1 MEETMAENSTGLTTE
16 QLLME
21 LGKVVLGLG
30 RKIEVLGEKMDAI
43 HSVLADDIAP
53 SLKAD
58 ENKPA
63 GEAAAADLTPL
74 LEKLDE
80 LKAVLEKESSEAT
93 PEDSGTSDVLAEK
106 LQAIETVLSSEILP
120 SIKEA
125 GGKETSSEI
134 DLTPVIEKIDA
145 VSAAMGKTVA
155 MDELKPLIENLS
167 ASFEKLPSEMSDS
180 LKKLKES
187 DSSNPMETVEKK
199 LTEVYNKLEEILKT
213 SSDRKYVDTITTG
226 MTEVKEQLASS
237 GVQVLEVVKAVP
249 EKIDKM
255 GGDLSE
261 AIKVLSENTGAM
273 LDKTEKNISE
283 SGKSLES
290 IKEELEKGLK
300 MNTDMTSQMVD
311 LTAKFVDRAEE
322 DRITDLNTR
331 AIGHFNRGEYTESE
345 ALFSQALNLAPE
357 NPELL
362 CNTAHL
368 KAAMEEMEEAEQ
380 LFRKALEITPDLEP
394 AVSGL
399 GLLMVKTDRAEETIE
414 FLKNA
419 IPETDMSV
427 RTVIALSRA
436 LAAVGKHAEAVELL
450 ETSLRGAPEHPD
462 LKQELAGYGQ
472 EEKS

>member
-1 MEETMAENSTGLTTE
+1 
-16 QLLME
+16 
-21 LGKVVLGLG
+21 
-30 RKIEVLGEKMDAI
+30 
-43 HSVLADDIAP
+43 
-53 SLKAD
+53 
-58 ENKPA
+58 
-63 GEAAAADLTPL
+63 
-74 LEKLDE
+74 
-80 LKAVLEKESSEAT
+80 
-93 PEDSGTSDVLAEK
+93 
-106 LQAIETVLSSEILP
+106 
-120 SIKEA
+120 
-125 GGKETSSEI
+125 
-134 DLTPVIEKIDA
+134 
-145 VSAAMGKTVA
+145 
-155 MDELKPLIENLS
+155 
-167 ASFEKLPSEMSDS
+167 
-180 LKKLKES
+180 
-187 DSSNPMETVEKK
+187 
-199 LTEVYNKLEEILKT
+199 
-213 SSDRKYVDTITTG
+213 

-357 NPELL
+357 NSELL
-362 CNTAHL
+362 CNTAYL

>member
-1 MEETMAENSTGLTTE
+1 MAENSAGLTTE

-53 SLKAD
+53 ALKA
-58 ENKPA
+58 EEQKQS
-63 GEAAAADLTPL
+63 GEVAAADMTPL
-74 LEKLDE
+74 LEKFDE
-80 LKAVLEKESSEAT
+80 LKAVLEKKPSETAPDSS
-93 PEDSGTSDVLAEK
+93 GVSDIVVEK
-106 LQAIETVLSSEILP
+106 LQAIETVLSNEILP
-120 SIKEA
+120 SIKET
-125 GGKETSSEI
+125 GGGETASII
-134 DLTPVIEKIDA
+134 DMAPVIEKIDA
-145 VSAAMGKTVA
+145 VSAAVGKTVA
-155 MDELKPLIENLS
+155 MDDLKPILEGLS

-187 DSSNPMETVEKK
+187 DSSNPMETVENK

-213 SSDRKYVDTITTG
+213 SSDRQYIDTITTG
-226 MTEVKEQLASS
+226 MAEVKEQLASS

-249 EKIDKM
+249 DRIDKM

-261 AIKVLSENTGAM
+261 AIKTLSENTGAM
-273 LDKTEKNISE
+273 LDKTEKNINE

-300 MNTDMTSQMVD
+300 MNTNMTNQMVD
-311 LTAKFVDRAEE
+311 LTARFVDRAEE
-322 DRITDLNTR
+322 NRVTDLNTR

-345 ALFSQALNLAPE
+345 ALFSQALNLDPE
-357 NPELL
+357 NSELL

-368 KAAMEEMEEAEQ
+368 KAAMEEMEEAES
-380 LFRKALEITPDLEP
+380 LFRKALEITPDLEL

-399 GLLMVKTDRAEETIE
+399 GMLMVKTDRAEETIE

-436 LAAVGKHAEAVELL
+436 YAAVGKHAEAVELL
-450 ETSLRGAPEHPD
+450 ESSLRSAPEHPD
-462 LKQELAGYGQ
+462 IKEELAGYGQ
-472 EEKS
+472 EEKN

>member
-1 MEETMAENSTGLTTE
+1 MAENSTGLTTE

-53 SLKAD
+53 ALKTD
-58 ENKPA
+58 EKKTT

-80 LKAVLEKESSEAT
+80 LKEVLEKEPSEAGPGD
-93 PEDSGTSDVLAEK
+93 PEVSGVLAGK
-106 LQAIETVLSSEILP
+106 LQAIETVLSKEILP
-120 SIKEA
+120 SIKDAGSKEA
-125 GGKETSSEI
+125 ASSI

-145 VSAAMGKTVA
+145 VSAAVEKTVA
-155 MDELKPLIENLS
+155 MDELKPLLEGLS
-167 ASFEKLPSEMSDS
+167 ASFSKLPSEMSDS

-213 SSDRKYVDTITTG
+213 SGDREYVDTITAG
-226 MTEVKEQLASS
+226 IAEVKEQLVSS
-237 GVQVLEVVKAVP
+237 GVQVLEVVRAVP
-249 EKIDKM
+249 DKIDKM

-261 AIKVLSENTGAM
+261 AMKSLSENTGAM
-273 LDKTEKNISE
+273 LDKTGKNIIE

-300 MNTDMTSQMVD
+300 TNTDVAGQMVD
-311 LTAKFVDRAEE
+311 LTAKFVDRVEE
-322 DRITDLNTR
+322 NRVTELNTR

-345 ALFSQALNLAPE
+345 ALFTQALNLAPE
-357 NPELL
+357 NSELL

-368 KAAMEEMEEAEQ
+368 KAAMEQMEEAEQ
-380 LFRKALEITPDLEP
+380 FFRKALEITPDLEP

-399 GLLMVKTDRAEETIE
+399 GLLMVKTNRAEETIE

-419 IPETDMSV
+419 IPEEDMSV

-436 LAAVGKHAEAVELL
+436 YAAVGRHAEAVELL
-450 ETSLRGAPEHPD
+450 ETSLRGAPEHPG
-462 LKQELAGYGQ
+462 LKEELAGYGQ
-472 EEKS
+472 EEKN